1 MTIRMIELF
10 AGIGA
15 THEAMTELGLDVEIV
30 GISEI
35 DRHAIK
41 GYEAIHGKVNVLG
54 DITKIDHLPECD
66 LITYSWPCQSVS
78 IAGMKAGMVEG
89 SGTESS
95 LLWEVGRLLKDM
107 RERDVLPEY
116 LVAENVDAVLNKL
129 NIGEFRRWIMMLS
142 ELGYTSSYRI
152 MNAKDYGTPQ
162 NRRRMFMVSTLTHG
176 SFVFPRPCPDGRIL
190 RDILEDDVDESY
202 FLSEKRIATFEKHRK
217 RNEANGNKFGWRVHV
232 LTDEAREREGGRI
245 ADGQHQ
251 TRQIQS
257 DLHRNSPEGSN
268 ESHRIPM
275 RYQVGLH
282 DSRRRRRIGI
292 GETPQ
297 GTRDGSKE
305 HRAHAYYGH
314 WGGGWYSD

>member
-35 DRHAIK
+35 DKHAIK

-129 NIGEFRRWIMMLS
+129 NIGEFRRWIVMLS

-176 SFVFPRPCPDGRIL
+176 SFVFPKPCPDGRIL
-190 RDILEDDVDESY
+190 RDVLEEDVDDSY

-232 LTDEAREREGGRI
+232 LTDEARERERGDVSQTVNTKPDRYNQTFI
-245 ADGQHQ
+245 AIPRRDRMSHIEYPCDTKLGYMIAEEGDGLVLERPHKARGTVQKNIAP
-251 TRQIQS
+251 T
-257 DLHRNSPEGSN
+257 LTT
-268 ESHRIPM
+268 
-275 RYQVGLH
+275 
-282 DSRRRRRIGI
+282 GI
-292 GETPQ
+292 G
-297 GTRDGSKE
+297 
-305 HRAHAYYGH
+305 
-314 WGGGWYSD
+314 GGLVL